1 MSGFII
7 KGMKDMNFDAKQM
20 QWTRPPEKY
29 TVAEDKVEIVTEPH
43 TDLWQRT

>member
-20 QWTRPPEKY
+20 QWTRPSEKY
-29 TVAEDKVEIVTEPH
+29 TVTEDKVEIVTEPH

>member
-1 MSGFII
+1 
-7 KGMKDMNFDAKQM
+7 MNFDAKQM

-29 TVAEDKVEIVTEPH
+29 TVTEDKVEIVTEPH

>member
-1 MSGFII
+1 
-7 KGMKDMNFDAKQM
+7 MKDMNFDAKQM

-29 TVAEDKVEIVTEPH
+29 TVTEDKVEIVTEPH